1 MRTIVQSMRNRSRE
15 GLITPSRKAF
25 EAIGNLSFTQLAN
38 LRHRGAFTTVAATFA
53 TCCQLTKHL
62 DPVEGEVPLL
72 EIWYQ
77 VSCQITY
84 QQFSLQS
91 SFINIQLSRVP

>member
-1 MRTIVQSMRNRSRE
+1 MQSMRNQSRE
-15 GLITPSRKAF
+15 GLLTPTRKAF

-62 DPVEGEVPLL
+62 KTFEGEESLL

-77 VSCQITY
+77 VRS
-84 QQFSLQS
+84 
-91 SFINIQLSRVP
+91 

>member
-1 MRTIVQSMRNRSRE
+1 MRTIALSMRNRSRE

-25 EAIGNLSFTQLAN
+25 ETIGNLAFEQLAN

-62 DPVEGEVPLL
+62 DSVEGGESLL
-72 EIWYQ
+72 DVWYK
-77 VSCQITY
+77 VSRSHSRI
-84 QQFSLQS
+84 S
-91 SFINIQLSRVP
+91 SVYAWLC